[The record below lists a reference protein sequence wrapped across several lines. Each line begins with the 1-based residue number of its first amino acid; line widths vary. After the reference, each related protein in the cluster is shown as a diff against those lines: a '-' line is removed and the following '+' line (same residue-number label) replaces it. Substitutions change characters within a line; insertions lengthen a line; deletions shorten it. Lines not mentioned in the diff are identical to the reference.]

1 MNRLPIS
8 PAAMFTFLFLPVLFL
23 FVKRKRKFVYLYL
36 FAVCFFTSGCFQ
48 FFYSTNTKTSFND
61 STFEKLKNSNKY
73 FIVHLKTGDYALK
86 DLRIDSNQLR
96 ADVGPIL
103 SEHKNYLDPVAG
115 SSPSYKKKE
124 GNEVLNEIH
133 IYALSQTLE
142 DSTHLSIPVSTIT
155 RVDMYEKNITK
166 TRTNHA
172 ISTAAAII
180 IPIGILVAL
189 VAVACNCPQVYAYNG
204 SEYQFKSGV
213 FSGAIYS
220 SLEKTDYLPL
230 EGPSNV
236 NGKFMFR
243 LMNNQQEKQFI
254 NQLQLISISH
264 DTADHVLL
272 DRSGIIHTYRTPV
285 SPAYTSL
292 KSDEDGQVFKQRDG
306 NAFLFNEKSNPASN
320 FGSVILSFTKPA
332 DTKQAKLIVN
342 AKNSFWA
349 GYVFEEFSSLFGDKF
364 QKYQSMQDKA
374 DRYKLERWQKEQAL
388 SLMVYLETDNGWQ
401 LVDYYPTT
409 GNTAGRDMIMALNIP
424 DTKKNDIRI
433 KLESAF
439 MFWELDYVAMDFSSD
454 VNLKPVFIYAAN
466 AMNSLHNQNDTAN
479 ISKIDSHYS
488 IILQDDFLAVEFE
501 VSATA
506 SSKNSYFL
514 ASTGYYHS
522 LKQYDGKADL
532 AELNHFKKK
541 GYFSEFSEYKFT
553 VVKNLLAKGID
564 LQYESNF
571 KQK

>member
-466 AMNSLHNQNDTAN
+466 AMNSLHNHNDTAN